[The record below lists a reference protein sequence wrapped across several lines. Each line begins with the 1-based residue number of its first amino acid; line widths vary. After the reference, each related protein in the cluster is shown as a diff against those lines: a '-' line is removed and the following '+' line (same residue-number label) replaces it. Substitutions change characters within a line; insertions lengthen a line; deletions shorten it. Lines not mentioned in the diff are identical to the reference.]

1 MPADIPAGRAPAALP
16 PTPLSAPVPQAQE
29 PGLALPASAH
39 LDELHAL
46 STARLLERMQAL
58 RIRIH
63 PDRTRNQLVADILR
77 FLTERGLEVLVDGVL
92 EMASESHGFLRWPC
106 FSFRPG
112 PEDIYVPAGVIRR
125 FGLHSGH
132 RITGRIRP
140 ARDREK
146 FLALEEV
153 HTIEG
158 IPAASWT
165 IPRPFDSLTATFP
178 TQRLILEN
186 PVTRSIIARAVDLV
200 TPLGLGQ
207 RALIVAP
214 PRTGKTILLKEIAQ
228 AIRAS
233 SPETHV
239 IMLLVDER
247 PEEVTDL
254 RRSVDCE
261 IFSSTFDEA
270 PARHIQVAELVSER
284 ARRLVELGRNVVILL
299 DSITRLARGYNAMQS
314 GKGRTMSGG
323 VDTKALAKPKKF
335 FSSARNVE
343 EGGSLTII
351 GTALIE
357 TESRM
362 DQVIFE
368 EFKGTGNM
376 ELHLDRSLAEQRLF
390 PAIHVLN
397 SGTRREELLYHPD
410 EFERVTLLRR
420 ELAQLPAIEA
430 VEVLLANLKA
440 TRSNAELL
448 LAGLREVK
456 N

>member
-1 MPADIPAGRAPAALP
+1 
-16 PTPLSAPVPQAQE
+16 
-29 PGLALPASAH
+29 
-39 LDELHAL
+39 
-46 STARLLERMQAL
+46 MQAL
-58 RIRIH
+58 RIRVH

-77 FLTERGLEVLVDGVL
+77 HLTERGSEVLVDGVL
-92 EMASESHGFLRWPC
+92 EMASEAHGFLRWPR

-112 PEDIYVPAGVIRR
+112 PEDIYVPAAIIRR
-125 FGLHSGH
+125 YGLQSGH
-132 RITGRIRP
+132 RLTGRLRS

-146 FLALEEV
+146 FLALDEV
-153 HTIEG
+153 HSIEG
-158 IPAASWT
+158 IAAAAWS
-165 IPRPFDSLTATFP
+165 IPKPFDSLTATFP
-178 TQRLILEN
+178 TERIILEN
-186 PVTRSIIARAVDLV
+186 AVTRSIIARAVDLI

-233 SPETHV
+233 SPEIHV

-261 IFSSTFDEA
+261 IFSSTFDES
-270 PARHIQVAELVSER
+270 PTRHIQVAELVSER
-284 ARRLVELGRNVVILL
+284 ARRLVELGRNVIILL
-299 DSITRLARGYNAMQS
+299 DSITRLARGYNAIQP
-314 GKGRTMSGG
+314 GKGRIMSGG
-323 VDTKALAKPKKF
+323 VESKALAKPKKF
-335 FSSARNVE
+335 FSSARKCE

-376 ELHLDRSLAEQRLF
+376 ELHLDRSLSDQRIF
-390 PAIHVLN
+390 PAIHVVN
-397 SGTRREELLYHPD
+397 SGTRREELLYHPQ

-420 ELAQLPAIEA
+420 ELAQLPAVEA
-430 VEVLLANLKA
+430 MEVLLANLKA
-440 TRSNAELL
+440 TRTNAELL
-448 LAGLREVK
+448 LTGLREVK

>member
-1 MPADIPAGRAPAALP
+1 MPADPPVGGTQAALP
-16 PTPLSAPVPQAQE
+16 PPSLSTPPV
-29 PGLALPASAH
+29 LPLPERMH

-46 STARLLERMQAL
+46 STAQLLDRMQAL

-63 PDRTRNQLVADILR
+63 PDRSRHQLVADILR
-77 FLTERGLEVLVDGVL
+77 FLTERGSEVVVDGVL
-92 EMASESHGFLRWPC
+92 EMASETHGFLRWPL
-106 FSFRPG
+106 FSFRPC
-112 PEDIYVPAGVIRR
+112 PEDIYVPAGLIRR
-125 FGLHSGH
+125 FGLQSGH
-132 RITGRIRP
+132 RLIGRLRP
-140 ARDREK
+140 AREREK
-146 FLALEEV
+146 FLALDV
-153 HTIEG
+153 IQSIEG
-158 IPAASWT
+158 IPAESWT
-165 IPRPFDSLTATFP
+165 VPKPFDSLTATFP
-178 TQRLILEN
+178 TERLILEN
-186 PVTRSIIARAVDLV
+186 PVTRSIIARAVDLI
-200 TPLGLGQ
+200 TPLGRGQ

-233 SPETHV
+233 SPESHV
-239 IMLLVDER
+239 ILLLVDER

-254 RRSVDCE
+254 RRSTDAE

-284 ARRLVELGRNVVILL
+284 ARRLVELGRHVVILL
-299 DSITRLARGYNAMQS
+299 DSITRLARGYNAIQP
-314 GKGRTMSGG
+314 GKGRIMSGG
-323 VDTKALAKPKKF
+323 VESKALAKPKKF

-376 ELHLDRSLAEQRLF
+376 ELHLDRSLAEQRMF
-390 PAIHVLN
+390 PAIHILN

-420 ELAQLPAIEA
+420 ELAQLPSAEA
-430 VEVLLANLKA
+430 MEVLLANLKA
-440 TRSNAELL
+440 TRTNAELL
-448 LAGLREVK
+448 LIGLREVK
-456 N
+456 P

>member
-1 MPADIPAGRAPAALP
+1 
-16 PTPLSAPVPQAQE
+16 
-29 PGLALPASAH
+29 
-39 LDELHAL
+39 
-46 STARLLERMQAL
+46 MQAL

-63 PDRTRNQLVADILR
+63 PDRSRNQLVADILR
-77 FLTERGLEVLVDGVL
+77 FLTERGSEVVVDGVL
-92 EMASESHGFLRWPC
+92 EMASEAHGFLRWPC

-112 PEDIYVPAGVIRR
+112 PEDIYVPSAIIRR
-125 FGLHSGH
+125 FGLQSGH
-132 RITGRIRP
+132 RVTGRLRP

-146 FLALEEV
+146 FLALDEIQS
-153 HTIEG
+153 IEG
-158 IPAASWT
+158 IPAASWS
-165 IPRPFDSLTATFP
+165 IPKPFDSLTA
-178 TQRLILEN
+178 
-186 PVTRSIIARAVDLV
+186 PVTRSIIARAVDLI
-200 TPLGLGQ
+200 TPLGRGQ

-214 PRTGKTILLKEIAQ
+214 PRAGKTILLKEMAQ

-233 SPETHV
+233 SPESHV

-270 PARHIQVAELVSER
+270 PSRHIQVAELVSER

-299 DSITRLARGYNAMQS
+299 DSITRLARGYNAMQP

-323 VDTKALAKPKKF
+323 IDSKALAKPKKF

-343 EGGSLTII
+343 DGGSLTII
-351 GTALIE
+351 ATALIE

-362 DQVIFE
+362 DQLIFE

-376 ELHLDRSLAEQRLF
+376 ELHLDRGLAEQRIF
-390 PAIHVLN
+390 PAIMILD

-410 EFERVTLLRR
+410 EFERITLLRR
-420 ELAQLPAIEA
+420 ELAQLPSVEA
-430 VEVLLANLKA
+430 MEVLLANLKA
-440 TRSNAELL
+440 TRTNAELL
-448 LAGLREVK
+448 LTGLREVK
-456 N
+456 H

>member
-1 MPADIPAGRAPAALP
+1 MPADFPAGDAPAALSASPSSVTTSEPLP
-16 PTPLSAPVPQAQE
+16 PAES
-29 PGLALPASAH
+29 LPSRVH

-46 STARLLERMQAL
+46 STARLVEHMQAL
-58 RIRIH
+58 RIRVH

-77 FLTERGLEVLVDGVL
+77 HLTERGSEVLVDGVL
-92 EMASESHGFLRWPC
+92 EMASEAHGFLRWPR

-112 PEDIYVPAGVIRR
+112 PEDIYVPAAIIRR
-125 FGLHSGH
+125 YGLQSGH
-132 RITGRIRP
+132 RLTGRLRS

-146 FLALEEV
+146 FLALDEV
-153 HTIEG
+153 HYIEG
-158 IPAASWT
+158 IAAAAWS
-165 IPRPFDSLTATFP
+165 IPKPFDSLTATFP
-178 TQRLILEN
+178 TERIILEN
-186 PVTRSIIARAVDLV
+186 AVTRSIIARAVDLI

-233 SPETHV
+233 SPEIHV

-261 IFSSTFDEA
+261 IFSSTFDES
-270 PARHIQVAELVSER
+270 PTRHIQVAELVSER
-284 ARRLVELGRNVVILL
+284 ARRLVELGRNVIILL
-299 DSITRLARGYNAMQS
+299 DSITRLARGYNAIQP
-314 GKGRTMSGG
+314 GKGRIMSGG
-323 VDTKALAKPKKF
+323 VESKALAKPKKF
-335 FSSARNVE
+335 FSSARKCE

-376 ELHLDRSLAEQRLF
+376 ELHLDRSLSDQRIF
-390 PAIHVLN
+390 PAIHVVN
-397 SGTRREELLYHPD
+397 SGTRREELLYHPQ

-420 ELAQLPAIEA
+420 ELAQLPAVEA
-430 VEVLLANLKA
+430 MEVLLANLKA
-440 TRSNAELL
+440 TRTNAELL
-448 LAGLREVK
+448 LTGLREVK

>member
-1 MPADIPAGRAPAALP
+1 VHENAPESPPPEALP
-16 PTPLSAPVPQAQE
+16 E
-29 PGLALPASAH
+29 RIH

-46 STARLLERMQAL
+46 STARLIERMQAL

-77 FLTERGLEVLVDGVL
+77 FLTEHGSEVLVDGVL
-92 EMASESHGFLRWPC
+92 DMASESHGFLRWPR

-112 PEDIYVPAGVIRR
+112 PEDVYVPSSVVRR
-125 FGLHSGH
+125 FGLQSGH
-132 RITGRIRP
+132 RLAGRVRS

-146 FLALEEV
+146 FLALDEV
-153 HTIEG
+153 HSIEG

-165 IPRPFDSLTATFP
+165 IPKAFDSLTATFP
-178 TQRLILEN
+178 TERIILEN
-186 PVTRSIIARAVDLV
+186 PVTRSIIARAVDLI
-200 TPLGLGQ
+200 TPLGRGQ

-228 AIRAS
+228 AIRVT
-233 SPETHV
+233 SPRSHV

-254 RRSVDCE
+254 RRSVDCD
-261 IFSSTFDEA
+261 IFSSTFDES
-270 PARHIQVAELVSER
+270 PARHIQVTELVSER
-284 ARRLVELGRNVVILL
+284 AHRLVEIGRDVIILL
-299 DSITRLARGYNAMQS
+299 DSITRLARGYNAIQP
-314 GKGRTMSGG
+314 GKGRIMSGG
-323 VDTKALAKPKKF
+323 VEAKALAKPKKF

-351 GTALIE
+351 GTALVE

-390 PAIHVLN
+390 PAIQIVN

-410 EFERVTLLRR
+410 EFERITLLRR
-420 ELAQLPAIEA
+420 ELAQLPAVEA
-430 VEVLLANLKA
+430 MEVLLANLKA
-440 TRSNAELL
+440 TRTNAELL
-448 LAGLREVK
+448 LTGLREVK
-456 N
+456 P